1 MGEEENKVK
10 AFAKFL
16 GITPEKEIP
25 KKNESAVKRERQW
38 VITEKPAENGKNTYK
53 MVGYPVLL
61 EASSKEEF
69 ISLFCKRAK
78 PLVEKTLGRKV
89 SEIETEGIVR
99 KLVRI
104 ETYNVKRPR

>member
-1 MGEEENKVK
+1 MTEQENRT
-10 AFAKFL
+10 ASFAKFL

-25 KKNESAVKRERQW
+25 KKKHESVARQW
-38 VITEKPAENGKNTYK
+38 IITEKPTEDGGNTYK
-53 MVGYPVLL
+53 MVGYPVLIK
-61 EASSKEEF
+61 ADSKEEF
-69 ISLFCKRAK
+69 LSIFCKRAK

-104 ETYNVKRPR
+104 ESYTAKRPR